1 VKTTLSILLML
12 VLSALCAPAM
22 GRLDALSEIESRNND
37 LAIGSQH
44 EVSRYQ
50 ILPVFW
56 TQAWGQNKPRGTYR
70 NPTNPA
76 AARMVV
82 NWIMQPRCR
91 AFEARYRRAPDDFEF
106 YILWHRPACYIGL
119 LVPRRISAAEADR
132 GRRFAFL
139 CQTRMELASAQ

>member
-82 NWIMQPRCR
+82 NWI
-91 AFEARYRRAPDDFEF
+91 
-106 YILWHRPACYIGL
+106 WHRPACYIGL